1 MIQAPWIA
9 SSSSELFLPAYTRMV
24 NGILIVWARKD
35 VELPWDPIKGWKLRI
50 QHCPADGIHE
60 NGQPAVRMY
69 YYCEIPLERAAS
81 FGEALSVASQ
91 ICTGDDHVYVVDG
104 PMKNADGPGPVL
116 YMQPGDS
123 ITIM

>member
-1 MIQAPWIA
+1 MENKGLAISDTDLCDTNLTSIN
-9 SSSSELFLPAYTRMV
+9 Y
-24 NGILIVWARKD
+24 N
-35 VELPWDPIKGWKLRI
+35 LPWDPIKGWKLRI

-123 ITIM
+123 ITIL